1 MSLKVSQVEGM
12 TVITITS
19 NPKSKCPGLCQIL
32 VSLFCSPVCF
42 VSEDMKEKLT
52 DTQRTFGIV
61 QTVVAVMNFVLGCFG
76 FIFFFMTSAWST
88 RMDSFRGLNMTV
100 MVLAVLQLCVAVSFL
115 VLTLKSLFKRGGSA
129 KLVENKT
136 SESRSG
142 ICQYPFPFVHSC
154 NMTLTVSQDI
164 TEKLAD
170 THTALGIPQII
181 IGVMNIIMGC
191 FGFVSSFWI
200 GGVFLVVGIMCV
212 LAVKFPSPRL
222 LVFLV
227 ILNIFS
233 AALAITA
240 VVLYSMDL
248 AMENSLSCADGPY
261 YYSSYQRPQGE
272 SNFETCLYYRDLNQ
286 IIVGGLD
293 IMMIVLSVLQL
304 FVTISFCVLTG
315 KTLCKKDEDA
325 KSVEDPELHKPLLED
340 ATVTPA

>member
-1 MSLKVSQVEGM
+1 MSLTVSQVEGM

-32 VSLFCSPVCF
+32 VSLFCSPVSF

-52 DTQRTFGIV
+52 DTQRTFGII
-61 QTVVAVMNFVLGCFG
+61 QRVVAVMNLVLGCIG
-76 FIFFFMTSAWST
+76 FIFYMTFGWASN
-88 RMDSFRGLNMTV
+88 MESFGGLNMTV
-100 MVLAVLQLCVAVSFL
+100 MVLAILQLCVAVSFL

-136 SESRSG
+136 SESRNG

-170 THTALGIPQII
+170 THKALGMPQII
-181 IGVMNIIMGC
+181 IGVMNITMGC

-200 GGVFLVVGIMCV
+200 GGVFIVVGVMCV

-222 LVFLV
+222 LVCLV
-227 ILNIFS
+227 ILNIIS

-248 AMENSLSCADGPY
+248 PMENSLDCPY
-261 YYSSYQRPQGE
+261 PHYYSYRRD
-272 SNFETCLYYRDLNQ
+272 FETCLYYRDLKQ

-304 FVTISFCVLTG
+304 CVTISFCVLTG
-315 KTLCKKDEDA
+315 KAFCNNDDA

-340 ATVTPA
+340 AAVAPA

>member
-1 MSLKVSQVEGM
+1 MSLTVSQGEGM
-12 TVITITS
+12 TVIIITS

-61 QTVVAVMNFVLGCFG
+61 QIVVAVMNFVLGCFG
-76 FIFFFMTSAWST
+76 FIFFFMTSAWAT
-88 RMDSFRGLNMTV
+88 RMESFGLNMTV
-100 MVLAVLQLCVAVSFL
+100 MVLAVLMLCVAISFL
-115 VLTLKSLFKRGGSA
+115 VLTLNSLFKRGGSA

-136 SESRSG
+136 SETKSG
-142 ICQYPFPFVHSC
+142 ICRYPFPFVHSC

-164 TEKLAD
+164 KEKLAD

-181 IGVMNIIMGC
+181 VGVMNITIGC

-227 ILNIFS
+227 ILNIIS

-248 AMENSLSCADGPY
+248 AMENSLSCVDGHY
-261 YYSSYQRPQGE
+261 YYPSYQRAQGE
-272 SNFETCLYYRDLNQ
+272 SNFQTYCRDLNQ
-286 IIVGGLD
+286 MIIRGLD

-304 FVTISFCVLTG
+304 CVNISFCVLTG
-315 KTLCKKDEDA
+315 KALCKKDEDA
-325 KSVEDPELHKPLLED
+325 KSVEDPELHKPLLGD
-340 ATVTPA
+340 AAVAPA